1 MIKKLLLVAAIL
13 GCMQTTMQ
21 SQVGAALTFDGTND
35 YITIP
40 GVYSN
45 EYTIEAWVKLNSL
58 VNRNIIAGTNSSG
71 PSVSLGIGLRI
82 NSAGKFEHL
91 TYDGSNKILI
101 SPVTLAA
108 GTWYHVAISAKSN
121 GVMKIVVNGNETIS
135 TFSIGTLWTGLT
147 SFRLGQNTMSGFNYY
162 NGSMDE
168 FRVWNRQLCI
178 DEILNNKDGEIL
190 TTAPGLATN
199 MHFNQGLSG
208 GGNSTVTSALDD
220 SGFNRNG
227 TLTNFALSGTASNWI
242 APGAVTSGVAVTT
255 FALPTVSVTP
265 SATLVCGGAQNTFT
279 ASGAFNYSWSGSF
292 PGQTN
297 TATNIYTI
305 TTGNVPGN
313 WNVQVFGTDVN
324 GCYAPAQVVTFSTV
338 NTPVLSNDF
347 GYFCSGSSYTISPT
361 VAIGGPITSYTYS
374 TGSSVISPTSTT
386 TYTVIGANALGC
398 VSGVATGTVEVCG
411 ASGSSLN
418 MNGTDDVLNT
428 GILYSDFTNSW
439 TFECW
444 AKSPSTP
451 TSGKFNG
458 PMYGT
463 NMGIVWDHN
472 TLIYRGSA
480 TVQDASNNFYG
491 ASFGSLLANTW
502 YHLAATYDGTVLKAY
517 KNGILTSSVTTLGGL
532 SAASGG
538 LTFGKHPTLS
548 QFWDGTIDDARV
560 WTVARTCN
568 EINQNMN
575 IELTGNQIGLKA
587 YYKFNEGTPTANNT
601 TITSTSDASGNNYN
615 CSLAGFTR
623 NGATSN
629 YLVGAPFNNTLNPL
643 CLTTGIN
650 EINTT
655 NPFIIYPNPT
665 STILNIEVKEQAQ
678 ISIVNVLGDVVL
690 TQTINGLSKIDV
702 SNLTSGVYFIQDSK
716 SGKAIKFIKE

>member
-91 TYDGSNKILI
+91 TYDGSNKILQ

-108 GTWYHVAISAKSN
+108 GPWYHVAISAKSN

-135 TFSIGTLWTGLT
+135 TFSIGALWTSLT
-147 SFRLGQNTMSGFNYY
+147 SFRLGQNTNGFNYY

-208 GGNSTVTSALDD
+208 GSNSTVTSALDD

-227 TLTNFALSGTASNWI
+227 TLTNFTLSGTASNWI

-279 ASGAFNYSWSGSF
+279 ASGAFNYIWSGSF

-305 TTGNVPGN
+305 TTANVPGN

-338 NTPVLSNDF
+338 NTPVLSNDL

-428 GILYSDFTNSW
+428 GILYSNFTNSW

-458 PMYGT
+458 PMYGA
-463 NMGIVWDHN
+463 NMGIIWDHN

-517 KNGILTSSVTTLGGL
+517 KNGVLTSSVTTLGGL

-601 TITSTSDASGNNYN
+601 SITSTSDASGNNYN

-629 YLVGAPFNNTLNPL
+629 YLLGAPFNNTLNPL
-643 CLTTGIN
+643 CLTTGVN

-702 SNLTSGVYFIQDSK
+702 SSLKSGVYFIQDSK

>member
-1 MIKKLLLVAAIL
+1 MIKKLLLVASICL
-13 GCMQTTMQ
+13 GMQTAMQ
-21 SQVGAALTFDGTND
+21 SQVGAALNFDGAND
-35 YITIP
+35 LVVSSPHSVLT
-40 GVYSN
+40 
-45 EYTIEAWVKLNSL
+45 EYTVEAWIKLNNL
-58 VNRNIIAGTNSSG
+58 NNQNIITATDNLGTSISA
-71 PSVSLGIGLRI
+71 SHQIKLVS
-82 NSAGKFEHL
+82 GKFEHYL
-91 TYDGSNKILI
+91 YDGSARTLTSTIT
-101 SPVTLAA
+101 VTT
-108 GTWYHVAISAKSN
+108 GTWYHVAISAKNN
-121 GVMKIVVNGNETIS
+121 GKMKITVNSNETVS
-135 TFSIGTLWTGLT
+135 AFNIGTIWQNLNK
-147 SFRLGQNTMSGFNYY
+147 FHLGGNAIGVGYFN
-162 NGSMDE
+162 GELDE
-168 FRVWNRQLCI
+168 VRIWNRQLCLE
-178 DEILNNKDGEIL
+178 EIINNKDGEIA
-190 TTAPGLATN
+190 TTAPGLVTN
-199 MHFNQGLSG
+199 YHFNQGIAG
-208 GGNSTVTSALDD
+208 GGNLTVVSALDD

-227 TLTNFALSGTASNWI
+227 TLTNFALTGTASNWVATGAI
-242 APGAVTSGVAVTT
+242 TSGAAVTSFV
-255 FALPTVSVTP
+255 LPVLSINP
-265 SATLVCGGAQNTFT
+265 SATLTCTGSVVTFT
-279 ASGAFNYSWSGSF
+279 AIGGAFSYVWNNGSTASTYSQTAFTGSMS
-292 PGQTN
+292 
-297 TATNIYTI
+297 ASV
-305 TTGNVPGN
+305 TGS
-313 WNVQVFGTDVN
+313 DVN
-324 GCYAPAQVVTFSTV
+324 GCYGPAAVVIVSV
-338 NTPVLSNDF
+338 SAAPVLSNDL

-361 VAIGGPITSYTYS
+361 VIFGGPITSYTYS
-374 TGSSVISPTSTT
+374 TGSSIISPTSTV
-386 TYTVIGANALGC
+386 TYTVSGTNAAGCASANT
-398 VSGVATGTVEVCG
+398 TGTVEVCG
-411 ASGSSLN
+411 ASGKALN

-428 GILYSDFTNSW
+428 GILYSDFTSSW

-458 PMYGT
+458 PMYGA

-517 KNGILTSSVTTLGGL
+517 KNGVLTSSVTTLGGL

-575 IELTGNQIGLKA
+575 IELTGSQTGLKA
-587 YYKFNEGTPTANNT
+587 YYKFNEGTPAANNT
-601 TITSTSDASGNNYN
+601 SIISTLDASGNNYN
-615 CSLAGFTR
+615 CSIAGFTR

-702 SNLTSGVYFIQDSK
+702 SSLKSGVYFIQDSK